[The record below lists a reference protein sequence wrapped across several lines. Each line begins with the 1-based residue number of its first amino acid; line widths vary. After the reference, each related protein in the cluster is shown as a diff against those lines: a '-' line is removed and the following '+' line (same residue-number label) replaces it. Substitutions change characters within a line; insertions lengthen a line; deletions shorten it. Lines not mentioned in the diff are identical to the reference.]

1 MTVPAALQ
9 AGNKDQLIKTIFF
22 DNIRILYAW
31 TDQLLIKIDTNS
43 HRLPFWP
50 SDRKAAFHHSL

>member
-1 MTVPAALQ
+1 MTGPAALQ

-31 TDQLLIKIDTNS
+31 TDQLLIKIDTAS
-43 HRLPFWP
+43 HRLPF
-50 SDRKAAFHHSL
+50 